1 MGFMTHCLLPRF
13 AARTVAA
20 AVVLASTFVAA
31 PSMAQE
37 RLAPAAGTSSA
48 TLTDGTQPVVV
59 VTIGSINKLMQ
70 DVNYITGV
78 AGQPQFGGIFSMMAG
93 TYAQGMDMDQPVGV
107 LVPMVDGTPQP
118 IVVLPTKDIRPIL
131 KRLEAQTGPVD
142 ELDDGTL
149 FITIN
154 QNSLYIK
161 QNANSAVAAQNQAA
175 LKLAPENTDALFKG
189 MGNAYDVAVRLKVQQ
204 VPMEVRNLLIDQM
217 RQGFEQAMVR
227 QPDSESAREVAQ
239 SSIEQLERVIQEA
252 DELNFGLN
260 IDQANQNIGLDLSFS
275 AVGGTQLAAVYGGQQ
290 AIPSRFA
297 SVIRDDAAAFVHGA
311 SSISPEAI
319 EQAKESIE
327 SSLGMI
333 KGAIANE
340 GNLSDDQINEIDQ
353 YVSRLSEIITES
365 LSEGKSDMGAVVLA
379 GSDQFQAVIGT
390 FVADGEKVA
399 ALAKDLATKVPDSPD
414 APKFKFDIGNFG
426 GVTMHMVEADVPASE
441 DEVRKLFG
449 DKIQVHI
456 GTAPKAVYI
465 AAGRGSEELLKQF
478 ITAGASDQGGDR
490 PLGQFKLRLLPFME
504 LAQSVESNDGV
515 AAVINALTN
524 SADKGEFRV
533 ITTSIPN
540 GSSVEMTIGEGLI
553 KAIGAA
559 AVAGQ
564 RRQAAF

>member
-1 MGFMTHCLLPRF
+1 MSHCLLPRF
-13 AARTVAA
+13 AARAA
-20 AVVLASTFVAA
+20 AVTAVLASTFITA

-37 RLAPAAGTSSA
+37 RLAPAAGSSSA

-59 VTIGSINKLMQ
+59 VTVGSINKLMQ

-78 AGQPQFGGIFSMMAG
+78 AGQPQFGGIFAMMAG
-93 TYAQGMDMDQPVGV
+93 TYAQGMNMDQPIGV

-118 IVVLPTKDIRPIL
+118 IVVLPTTDVRQIL

-149 FITIN
+149 FVTIN

-161 QNANSAVAAQNQAA
+161 QNATNAVAAQNQSA
-175 LKLAPENTDALFKG
+175 LKLAPENTADLFKG
-189 MGNAYDVAVRLKVQQ
+189 MGNAYDIAVRLKVQQ
-204 VPMEVRNLLIDQM
+204 VPIEIRNLLIDQM
-217 RQGFEQAMVR
+217 RQGFEQAMAR
-227 QPDSESAREVAQ
+227 QPDSESARDVAQ
-239 SSIEQLERVIQEA
+239 NSIEQLERVIQDA
-252 DELNFGLN
+252 DEVNFGLN
-260 IDQANQNIGLDLSFS
+260 IDQANQNIGLDFSFA
-275 AVGGTQLAAVYGGQQ
+275 AVGGTQLASVYGGQQ
-290 AIPSRFA
+290 PIPSRFA

-311 SSISPEAI
+311 SSIGPEAI

-327 SSLGMI
+327 ASLGMI

-353 YVSRLSEIITES
+353 YITRLSEIITDS
-365 LSEGKSDMGAVVLA
+365 LSEGRSDVGALVMA
-379 GSDQFQAVIGT
+379 GRDEFQAVIGT
-390 FVADGEKVA
+390 FVADGSKVA
-399 ALAKDLATKVPDSPD
+399 ALAKDLSTKVPNSPD

-426 GVTMHMVEADVPASE
+426 GVTMHLIEADVPE
-441 DEVRKLFG
+441 REEEVRKLFG

-465 AAGRGSEELLKQF
+465 AVGRGSEDLLKQF
-478 ITAGASDQGGDR
+478 ITAGANDNGDR
-490 PLGQFKLRLLPFME
+490 PLGQAKFRLLPFME
-504 LAQSVESNDGV
+504 LAQSIKENNGV
-515 AAVINALTN
+515 AAVIGALSSSN
-524 SADKGEFRV
+524 DKGEFRV

-540 GSSVEMTIGEGLI
+540 GSSVKITIGEGLI

-564 RRQAAF
+564 RRQQAF